1 MKKLFTVLFTI
12 LISMSFVKGVS
23 AKSEQDLIDYVSQTF
38 TIAGKEVSR
47 PDVVA
52 AVKSYLA
59 DHELSS
65 SEVDKIIA
73 DCDNIISLANK
84 ENVTDITKLS
94 KSTKDTIKNY
104 VSDIASIADVYIT
117 YDSSAKDVKVV
128 GKDNNKNY
136 GEYSL
141 SKSND
146 KLVATGKDYTLC
158 IASSGLVILGLVL
171 LRKLKVND

>member
-12 LISMSFVKGVS
+12 LISISFTKGVS
-23 AKSEQDLIDYVSQTF
+23 AKTEQDLIDYVSQTF

-65 SEVDKIIA
+65 SEVDKIIN
-73 DCDNIISLANK
+73 DCDNIVNLVNK

-94 KSTKDTIKNY
+94 KSAKDTIKNY
-104 VSDIASIADVYIT
+104 VSDIANTADVYIT
-117 YDSSAKDVKVV
+117 YDSSLKDVTVI

-141 SKSND
+141 KSND
-146 KLVATGKDYTLC
+146 KLVSTGNDYTLY
-158 IASSGLVILGLVL
+158 IASSGLVVLGLML
-171 LRKLKVND
+171 LRKFKVND